1 VAVGGRAGGGDEG
14 SVGLLALLGG
24 GVALLVV
31 LVSVVV
37 VADLVVTRARAQT
50 AADAA
55 ALAAMAHP
63 IGDGRG
69 AARRLA
75 RTNGGR
81 LSACC
86 GHRDDRREVT
96 VAVSP
101 ASRLLAAVVPRIE
114 ARAAAGL
121 VAPPSV
127 GGASV
132 AGADGVAAVGRA
144 VGGGGRVWPVA
155 APLTSG
161 FGTRVHP
168 ITGAVRLHTGLD
180 LGAPSGTPVAAAAAG
195 VVAFAGP
202 MGGYGNAIDVRH
214 ADGTTTRYAHLSAI
228 LVRAGQR
235 VAAGQGIGLVG
246 STGLST
252 GPHLHFEVRT
262 PAGPTD
268 PRTWLP

>member
-1 VAVGGRAGGGDEG
+1 VGDRSRPDAAERG

-24 GVALLVV
+24 ALVLLIALVPLVV
-31 LVSVVV
+31 VT
-37 VADLVVTRARAQT
+37 DLVVTRARAQT

-55 ALAAMAHP
+55 ALAAMAAAV
-63 IGDGRG
+63 GDGRG
-69 AARRLA
+69 AARALA
-75 RTNGGR
+75 RANGGR
-81 LSACC
+81 LLSCC
-86 GHRDDRREVT
+86 GDRGDRREVT
-96 VAVSP
+96 VAVGPS
-101 ASRLLAAVVPRIE
+101 SRLLVAVVPWIE

-121 VAPPSV
+121 VVPPSVAAPPSV
-127 GGASV
+127 GADAASI
-132 AGADGVAAVGRA
+132 GPGVPA
-144 VGGGGRVWPVA
+144 GGRVGPLS

-168 ITGAVRLHTGLD
+168 ITGEVRLHTGLD

-214 ADGTTTRYAHLSAI
+214 ADGTTTRYAHLSVI
-228 LVRAGQR
+228 LVRGGQR

-262 PAGPTD
+262 AAGPVD
-268 PRTWLP
+268 PHTWLPQ